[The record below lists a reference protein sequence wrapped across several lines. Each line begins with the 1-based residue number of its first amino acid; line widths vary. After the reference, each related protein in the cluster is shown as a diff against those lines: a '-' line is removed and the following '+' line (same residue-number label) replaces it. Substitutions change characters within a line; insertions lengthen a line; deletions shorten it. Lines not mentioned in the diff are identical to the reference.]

1 MENFDEYLRQGEPN
15 RVEKA
20 KVWKTAIGLQQV
32 DGLKPSEY
40 LIETAKQN
48 IEGDITI
55 DEVKKRIDSYY
66 QQHPTKT
73 NEDRTEEADKV
84 SARIAEMLSEQTFT
98 FSPVEYLSIH
108 RRLFKGIYEFAGKIR
123 DYNITKKEW
132 ILNGETVL
140 YASADSLK
148 ATLEYDFER
157 EKKFS
162 YKGLSEQEIIEHIA
176 EFTSNF
182 WQIHIFGEGNTRT
195 TAIFLIKYLRKLGFK
210 NVNNDLFADHS
221 WYFRNCLVRANYE
234 DLSKGINK
242 TEKFLIRFLTNL
254 LINGN
259 YSLKNREMHILAETV
274 NDIVKSQNDTVNDT
288 VNGTVF
294 ALIKQEKTITAA
306 EISERLKISLSTVRR
321 KIKEL
326 KNNKKIARIGSDKT
340 GYWRIT
346 E

>member
-1 MENFDEYLRQGEPN
+1 MDNFDEYLRQGEPN
-15 RVEKA
+15 KAEKA

-48 IEGDITI
+48 IEGDITF

-73 NEDRTEEADKV
+73 DEDRTEEADKV

-98 FSPVEYLSIH
+98 FSPAEYLSIH
-108 RRLFKGIYEFAGKIR
+108 RRLFQGIYKFAGKIR
-123 DYNITKKEW
+123 DYNITQKEW
-132 ILNGETVL
+132 VLNEETVL

-148 ATLEYDFER
+148 ATLEYDFEQ

-162 YKGLSEQEIIEHIA
+162 YKGLSKQEIVEHIA
-176 EFTSNF
+176 HFISYL

-210 NVNNDLFADHS
+210 EVNNDLFAENS
-221 WYFRNCLVRANYE
+221 WYFRNALVRANYE
-234 DLSKGINK
+234 DLSKGIHK
-242 TEKFLIRFLTNL
+242 TEKFLIRFLLNL
-254 LINGN
+254 LLKEN
-259 YSLKNREMHILAETV
+259 YSLKNREMHIFADTV
-274 NDIVKSQNDTVNDT
+274 NDTVKPQNDTVNDT
-288 VNGTVF
+288 VF
-294 ALIKQEKTITAA
+294 LLIKQNNKITAI
-306 EISERLKISLSTVRR
+306 EIGEHLKISLSTVRR

-326 KNNKKIARIGSDKT
+326 KNNGKIERIGSDKT
-340 GYWRIT
+340 GHWKVT